1 MTNMKT
7 LFLILTLIAS
17 FSFTSIAFSQ
27 TADEEELVVTGSRIV
42 RPEIS
47 SNAPVSVIRREDI
60 LKSGYTSIGDLLIN
74 SPLITGTA
82 SSTSKESNG
91 GNGGT

>member
-1 MTNMKT
+1 MTNYEK
-7 LFLILTLIAS
+7 LYFLILTLIAS

-27 TADEEELVVTGSRIV
+27 TADEEELVVTGSRII

-60 LKSGYTSIGDLLIN
+60 LKSGYTKYWRPVNKLTFNNRYCLKYLQG
-74 SPLITGTA
+74 
-82 SSTSKESNG
+82 E
-91 GNGGT
+91 